1 MNPVPRTLLSQMDRI
16 ATTAGNKILEIYHGE
31 FKVDIKSDGS
41 PVTIADRLADDLI
54 REELTKLDSSIPI
67 LSEEKEQTQHEV
79 RTTWSEYWLVDP
91 LDGTRSF
98 TERKGQFTVN
108 IALIRNTMPVFGT
121 VRAPLREVSYNGD
134 YERKEA
140 KRVAGA
146 QETTLGTRSANL
158 KRLSVLASKSHRTP
172 KDATYLQKLRQRY
185 PNMQFMSDSSS
196 LKFCVIAE
204 GNADVY
210 PRFQHTF
217 EWDIGAAHAVLLAAG
232 GEIFHLSGAPF
243 RYNVKENLLNDAF
256 IAVGDTDSEWVNYLL
271 REANHVDQI

>member
-1 MNPVPRTLLSQMDRI
+1 MISVSQTLLSQLDRI
-16 ATTAGNKILEIYHGE
+16 ATTAGNEILNIYNSE
-31 FKVDIKSDGS
+31 FEVDTKSDGS

-79 RTTWSEYWLVDP
+79 RKTWSEYWLVDP

-98 TERKGQFTVN
+98 AERKGQFTVN
-108 IALIRNTMPVFGT
+108 IALIRNTMPVLGT

-140 KRVAGA
+140 KRVAGE

-158 KRLSVLASKSHRTP
+158 ERLSVLASKSHRTP
-172 KDATYLQKLRQRY
+172 KDETYLQKLRQRY

-217 EWDIGAAHAVLLAAG
+217 EWDIGAAHAVLLSAG
-232 GEIFHLSGAPF
+232 GDIFHLSGDAF
-243 RYNVKENLLNDAF
+243 RYNIKENLLNDAF
-256 IAVGDTDSEWVNYLL
+256 IAVGDRDSEWVNYLL
-271 REANHVDQI
+271 REANQVDQI

>member
-1 MNPVPRTLLSQMDRI
+1 MPRTLLSQLDRI
-16 ATTAGNKILEIYHGE
+16 ATAAGNKILDIYHGE
-31 FKVDIKSDGS
+31 FDVDIKSDGS

-79 RTTWSEYWLVDP
+79 RKTWTEYWLVDP

-108 IALIRNTMPVFGT
+108 IALIRNTMPVLGT
-121 VRAPLREVSYNGD
+121 VRAPLGEVSYNGD
-134 YERKEA
+134 SERREA
-140 KRVAGA
+140 NRLAGD
-146 QETTLGTRSANL
+146 QESALRTRSINTEL
-158 KRLSVLASKSHRTP
+158 LSVLASKSHRTP
-172 KDATYLQKLRQRY
+172 KDETYLQKLRQRY
-185 PNMQFMSDSSS
+185 QDMQFVSDSSS

-232 GEIFHLSGAPF
+232 GDIFHLSGDPF
-243 RYNVKENLLNDAF
+243 RYNIKDCLLNDAF
-256 IAVGDTDSEWVNYLL
+256 IAVGDTDSEWLNYLL
-271 REANHVDQI
+271 REANQVDQM

>member
-1 MNPVPRTLLSQMDRI
+1 MPRTLLSQLDRI
-16 ATTAGNKILEIYHGE
+16 ATAAGNKILDIYHGE
-31 FKVDIKSDGS
+31 FDVDIKSDGS

-79 RTTWSEYWLVDP
+79 RKTWTEYWLVDP

-108 IALIRNTMPVFGT
+108 IALIRNTMPVLGT
-121 VRAPLREVSYNGD
+121 VRAPLGEVSYNGD
-134 YERKEA
+134 SERREA
-140 KRVAGA
+140 NRLAGD
-146 QETTLGTRSANL
+146 QESALRTRSINTE
-158 KRLSVLASKSHRTP
+158 RLSVLASKSHRTP
-172 KDATYLQKLRQRY
+172 KDETYLQKLRQRY
-185 PNMQFMSDSSS
+185 QDMQFVSDSSS

-232 GEIFHLSGAPF
+232 GDIFHLSGDPF
-243 RYNVKENLLNDAF
+243 RYNIKDCLPNDAF
-256 IAVGDTDSEWVNYLL
+256 IAVGDTDSDWLNYLL
-271 REANHVDQI
+271 REANQVDQM